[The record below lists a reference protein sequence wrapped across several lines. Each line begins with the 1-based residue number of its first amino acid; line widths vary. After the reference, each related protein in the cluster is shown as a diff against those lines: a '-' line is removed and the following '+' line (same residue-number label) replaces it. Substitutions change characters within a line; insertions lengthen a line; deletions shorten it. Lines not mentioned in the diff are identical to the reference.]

1 MHASDVPQRL
11 VASRK
16 IFDFS
21 FPNSYTPTLPVRHRQ
36 LNPGTDPVICGGRV
50 PFHPKDDATM
60 LKPLPGIPVV
70 IDPVTREAQYRA
82 ELQRH
87 RLGVDSVLFPASNP
101 MHDANDHIRKAFE
114 EHGHGRLEHHELNG
128 SYTLDGTFIQWDRP

>member
-1 MHASDVPQRL
+1 M
-11 VASRK
+11 ASRK

-21 FPNSYTPTLPVRHRQ
+21 FPVPYTLPASQKLALDGALV
-36 LNPGTDPVICGGRV
+36 GAIPV
-50 PFHPKDDATM
+50 PLHPKDDATM

-70 IDPVTREAQYRA
+70 IDPATREAQYRA

-87 RLGVDSVLFPASNP
+87 RLGIDSVVFPASNP
-101 MHDANDHIRKAFE
+101 MHDAEDHIRKAFE
-114 EHGHGRLEHHELNG
+114 DHGQGRLEHHELNG